1 MEGVPTSRHPLLRRV
16 PQPHVGA
23 DRPAG
28 QDTTTPRLH
37 NVYSGNYRA
46 STILNVNVWGLKE
59 AQDSLSHADVRAP
72 RLSV

>member
-1 MEGVPTSRHPLLRRV
+1 MLFSHLLFGRIHQGRGAVEGVPTSRHPLLRRV

-28 QDTTTPRLH
+28 QDTTTSRLH

-46 STILNVNVWGLKE
+46 TTILNVNVWGL
-59 AQDSLSHADVRAP
+59 
-72 RLSV
+72 